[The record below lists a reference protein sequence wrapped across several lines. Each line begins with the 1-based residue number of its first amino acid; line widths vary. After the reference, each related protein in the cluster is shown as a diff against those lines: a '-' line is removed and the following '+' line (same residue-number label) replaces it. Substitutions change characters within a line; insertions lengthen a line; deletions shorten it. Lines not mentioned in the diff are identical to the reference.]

1 MTSATQLGNPHRCCG
16 LRFRFIAIVLAASL
30 CLSSS
35 VEAQAPESLL
45 LPLRNQKLDA
55 NTLFQ
60 ALAADLHWTTAA
72 TVTLQQ
78 EFTGKQATETHAS
91 VELDRAQID
100 TLLDRFPTVFS
111 RESNAEQDL
120 LVINRSEL
128 QNTLREQ
135 KLMLRQHLAEVA
147 GIKMTRLDKLP
158 TTWPDSS
165 QPPNRVVIV
174 LHGIH
179 STPAAGEAVAL
190 ELHKATSHPMLQ
202 FLYPNDAP
210 VLESA
215 ERLNQELAKFLVEYP
230 DTQISLVAYSLGGLV
245 ARSAL
250 EWPKWHNEPA
260 RQKVDQLILVCP
272 PNHGSALWEYAPLLE
287 GAEIWQRI
295 VNNESVGQPFRRVVR
310 SITDGLNE
318 ASADLQPDAPWIV
331 ELNRL
336 PRSAHVRYSILA
348 GDRGPLRPAAAML
361 IQVGLHEL
369 EDHGE
374 LGPLAKRLAAVTRMA
389 ELRQGRG
396 DGVVRVQATKLDGVT
411 DWELL
416 PISHLDWGQV
426 DTDSGRRLLKAIATR
441 VIGTAVEN

>member
-1 MTSATQLGNPHRCCG
+1 MYC
-16 LRFRFIAIVLAASL
+16 VLSIRSMVIFLVASL
-30 CLSSS
+30 CFSSS
-35 VEAQAPESLL
+35 YGVQSPELVA
-45 LPLRNQKLDA
+45 LPLHNERLDA
-55 NTLFQ
+55 STLFE
-60 ALAADLHWTTAA
+60 AMATDLHWTTAA
-72 TVTLQQ
+72 MVTLQQ
-78 EFTGKQATETHAS
+78 EFRGKQATETHAP
-91 VELDRAQID
+91 VELDQAQID
-100 TLLDRFPTVFS
+100 QLLARFPKVFS
-111 RESNAEQDL
+111 REYNEEQDL

-135 KLMLRQHLAEVA
+135 KLKLRQHLAEVA

-158 TTWPDSS
+158 ATWPEPSH
-165 QPPNRVVIV
+165 QPNRVVIV
-174 LHGIH
+174 LHGVH

-190 ELHKATSHPMLQ
+190 QLHKATTYPTLQ

-210 VLESA
+210 VMESA
-215 ERLNQELAKFLVEYP
+215 ERLNQELATFLVEHP

-295 VNNESVGQPFRRVVR
+295 VNNEAVGQPLRRVLR

-318 ASADLQPDAPWIV
+318 ASADLQPDSPWLV

-336 PRSAHVRYSILA
+336 PRSDRVRYSILA
-348 GDRGPLRPAAAML
+348 GDRGPIRPVAALL
-361 IQVGLHEL
+361 IQVGLHQL
-369 EDHGE
+369 ENHVE
-374 LGPLAKRLAAVTRMA
+374 LGPLAKRLADVTDMP

-396 DGVVRVQATKLDGVT
+396 DGVVRVQATKLDGVP

-426 DTDSGRRLLKAIATR
+426 ETEPGRCLLNAIAKR
-441 VIGTAVEN
+441 IAGTAVEN